1 MGLFGIDSVQSKVLE
16 IIREGIVRDL
26 IYENNIQ
33 ILDKGEVK
41 IMLATDRQTDRQTG
55 YPSIDRPWLR
65 FYSSSS
71 FDEQRASKT
80 VYQYVLDNNKKHMN
94 TVAMKYKGKQISY
107 ESLIQNI
114 NFVAESIIQYGL
126 KPGDRVMMA
135 ATGVPEVVYIL
146 LACSKLGICVEMINF
161 SLDSES
167 IKNHILSSE
176 AKLVFCLDRI
186 HEKIKEIIWKRDIET
201 IVIPAT
207 QTLPSIIR
215 FVDGLSHRIDRSHGK
230 TLSYSE
236 FLVKDSRGN
245 TVTVNEEGQPY
256 VVVYTS
262 GTTGIPKGIVHTNR
276 SYTTMAEEYNSCEY
290 PFGRGDCFLNHVPFF
305 IASALSFLTLASLML
320 GVTVILEPE
329 YNPEVWLKDIVKY
342 KPEVFIGTPSFWLV
356 ALENKINVPDLS
368 FAKIVISG
376 GEPLDI
382 DTENRVNQWLAERG
396 IKYKLTVGYGM
407 SELNGTIT
415 TSSFKYHKAGST
427 GIPLPDVVVGVFDT
441 DKQIEKGY
449 NTLGELMAQS
459 PCAMKE
465 YANQPEKTAEYWWSD
480 SQNRIWARTG
490 DIGMI
495 DENGEV
501 YVYGRAIDNIV
512 VEGKT
517 VYFFEIENEIMKK
530 ETIHKC
536 KVVISEKGRLK
547 INLVAKEGV
556 SNMEDSILS
565 EIENSYGISLDK
577 MECKLWDEFPLNA
590 NGKVDKIKLKKD

>member
-1 MGLFGIDSVQSKVLE
+1 
-16 IIREGIVRDL
+16 
-26 IYENNIQ
+26 
-33 ILDKGEVK
+33 
-41 IMLATDRQTDRQTG
+41 
-55 YPSIDRPWLR
+55 
-65 FYSSSS
+65 
-71 FDEQRASKT
+71 
-80 VYQYVLDNNKKHMN
+80 MN

-107 ESLIQNI
+107 EVLIQNVHI
-114 NFVAESIIQYGL
+114 VAESIIRYGL
-126 KPGDRVMMA
+126 KSGDRVMMA

-207 QTLPSIIR
+207 QTLSPVIR
-215 FVDGLSHRIDRSHGK
+215 FVDGLSHRVDRGHGK

-236 FLVKDSRGN
+236 FLIKVSGDS
-245 TVTVNEEGQPY
+245 TVTVDEEGQPY

-262 GTTGIPKGIVHTNR
+262 GTTGVPKGIVHTNR

-290 PFGRGDCFLNHVPFF
+290 PFRRGDCFLNHVPFF
-305 IASALSFLTLASLML
+305 IASALSFLTLAPLML

-329 YNPEVWLKDIVKY
+329 YNPEVWLKDVVKY
-342 KPEVFIGTPSFWLV
+342 KPAVFSGTPSFWLV
-356 ALENKINVPDLS
+356 ALENKIRVSNLS

-376 GEPLDI
+376 GEPLDT
-382 DTENRVNQWLAERG
+382 DTENKVNQWLAARG

-441 DKQIEKGY
+441 DKRLEKGY
-449 NTLGELMAQS
+449 NELGELMAQS

-465 YANQPEKTAEYWWSD
+465 YANQPEKTAEYWWRD
-480 SQNRIWARTG
+480 SHNRVWARTG

-501 YVYGRAIDNIV
+501 YVYGRASDSIV
-512 VEGKT
+512 VQDET
-517 VYFFEIENEIMKK
+517 IYFFEIENKIMEK
-530 ETIHKC
+530 EAIHKC
-536 KVVISEKGRLK
+536 KVVISERGKLK
-547 INLVAKEGV
+547 VNLVATKSV
-556 SNMEDSILS
+556 SNIEESILP
-565 EIENSYGISLDK
+565 EIEKLYGISLDK
-577 MECKLWDEFPLNA
+577 MECKLWDEFPLNV
-590 NGKVDKIKLKKD
+590 NGKVDKIRLKKD